1 MKKGKPF
8 RIVKRKEG
16 VYYVDNDIIFAKA
29 GDVFFMPRKLPPD
42 FETEPGDLPTRANA
56 KQIEVMSED
65 F

>member
-1 MKKGKPF
+1 M
-8 RIVKRKEG
+8 
-16 VYYVDNDIIFAKA
+16 YYVDNDIIFAKA

-56 KQIEVMSED
+56 KQIEVMSEE

>member
-8 RIVKRKEG
+8 RIVKTTEG

-42 FETEPGDLPTRANA
+42 FETEPAGSPNRAKA
-56 KQIEVMSED
+56 KQIEVMSEE

>member
-29 GDVFFMPRKLPPD
+29 GDVFFMPRKLPPG

-56 KQIEVMSED
+56 KQIEVMSEE

>member
-29 GDVFFMPRKLPPD
+29 GDVFFMPRKLPPG
-42 FETEPGDLPTRANA
+42 FETEATGLATRAKA
-56 KQIEVMSED
+56 KQIEVMSEE